1 MEISE
6 ILLLSFRTLLGF
18 VILVISMKIMG
29 KREIGELSIFDFII
43 ILSIADVMIIGIENY
58 KDSII
63 LFFLPLV
70 ILVILQKLISIIDL
84 KFPSIRNLIDGK
96 EQIIIYKGKLIVE
109 NMKKEKYNM
118 NDLYTQLRSKDIR
131 TIEEVEYAILETN
144 GNLSVFTYEENN
156 NSFPLPII
164 ISGKIN
170 EKYLKYTKFDKE
182 WVYKELKRQNINTT
196 KNILGASLINDK
208 LIIIKKSRN
217 E

>member
-18 VILVISMKIMG
+18 VIHVISMKIMG

-58 KDSII
+58 KDSVI
-63 LFFLPLV
+63 LFFVPLV

-109 NMKKEKYNM
+109 NMKKEKY
-118 NDLYTQLRSKDIR
+118 
-131 TIEEVEYAILETN
+131 
-144 GNLSVFTYEENN
+144 TYDE
-156 NSFPLPII
+156 I
-164 ISGKIN
+164 
-170 EKYLKYTKFDKE
+170 LKY
-182 WVYKELKRQNINTT
+182 Y
-196 KNILGASLINDK
+196 
-208 LIIIKKSRN
+208 
-217 E
+217 